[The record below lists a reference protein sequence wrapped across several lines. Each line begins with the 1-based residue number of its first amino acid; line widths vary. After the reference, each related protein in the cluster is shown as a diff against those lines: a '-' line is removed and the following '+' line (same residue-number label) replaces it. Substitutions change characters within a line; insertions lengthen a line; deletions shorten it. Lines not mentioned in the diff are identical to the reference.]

1 MADFDILYQ
10 LLTRSKNIPKDPCFD
25 LEPKQFGKISF
36 CFSHLKTKKKWNS
49 TLVLEQYQWW
59 IPMGRTVYLRTFTIE
74 INHSWIGN
82 IIPFIPWES
91 YIQQHPCMV
100 CIVYIDH
107 ILPLKTNQILVNIP
121 VPWMVWVKSPS
132 SAEQRIEAMQMFK
145 APPCQRTTT
154 ALGNRGKKGSSQ
166 FVKGLGTVFVGNRLR
181 FQRLCKLGTMF
192 HTIWTKYTGS
202 ATQE

>member
-121 VPWMVWVKSPS
+121 VPWMVWVKSPIFSWAANRGYANVQS
-132 SAEQRIEAMQMFK
+132 SAVPTHDNCFGKPWQRGQLSI
-145 APPCQRTTT
+145 R
-154 ALGNRGKKGSSQ
+154 
-166 FVKGLGTVFVGNRLR
+166 
-181 FQRLCKLGTMF
+181 
-192 HTIWTKYTGS
+192 
-202 ATQE
+202 